1 MDRERGGGST
11 MLAAQSSPQ
20 PNMTDE
26 SDTRENVPND
36 QSEKIEVVKRAQTPP
51 NIRVQ
56 RTQLR

>member
-1 MDRERGGGST
+1 
-11 MLAAQSSPQ
+11 MLAAPGSPQ

-36 QSEKIEVVKRAQTPP
+36 PAEKIEVVKRSQTPP
-51 NIRVQ
+51 NQRVQ

>member
-1 MDRERGGGST
+1 MDRERGGAST
-11 MLAAQSSPQ
+11 MLAAPGSPQ

-36 QSEKIEVVKRAQTPP
+36 PAEKIEVVKRSQTPP
-51 NIRVQ
+51 NQRVQ

>member
-1 MDRERGGGST
+1 